1 MEHHVNLFALWW
13 LPGEVARKDS
23 MFDFDRH
30 RSDPLHTLH
39 IYIFITAFN
48 ISSMYSGQL
57 SRSTTYL
64 FLLCFLLLLLLRY
77 TLQTAR
83 FFFVGSIIRSSG
95 AWTQELGMWSQSEPR
110 DGGEINA
117 GVILARST
125 RSSFAGSLWLSLF
138 ILTTLVASMF
148 LALGVRNQR
157 SQPRQLQQPRPIS
170 QDFAARCLSQD
181 CAAWSYSHEEA
192 DWK

>member
-1 MEHHVNLFALWW
+1 
-13 LPGEVARKDS
+13 

-77 TLQTAR
+77 TLQTAS
-83 FFFVGSIIRSSG
+83 FFFVWIDNSIKWCVNPGTRDVI
-95 AWTQELGMWSQSEPR
+95 SE
-110 DGGEINA
+110 
-117 GVILARST
+117 
-125 RSSFAGSLWLSLF
+125 
-138 ILTTLVASMF
+138 
-148 LALGVRNQR
+148 
-157 SQPRQLQQPRPIS
+157 
-170 QDFAARCLSQD
+170 
-181 CAAWSYSHEEA
+181 
-192 DWK
+192 